1 MKTRVLK
8 PTGTTDKHRHIVHYF
23 VQNSSKCLTNKQI
36 NRAKRSLICLK
47 NLVVDKYKNGNILL
61 AAFSVLF

>member
-23 VQNSSKCLTNKQI
+23 VQKSSKCLTNKQI